1 MSFLDRIAQPLER
14 LPGMKK
20 RAVRVATAVVLLLLA
35 AVLLALVAMLV
46 LPLLPARFWQVLAL
60 CLVAFAVLWWF
71 ASGAKR
77 FSRRGFARKRIGDL
91 GPGNPEDE
99 KVALERMRTAIA
111 QARQT
116 IQRSPEIGRGRDPL
130 YRIPWMLFVGDEQAG
145 VDGLLRAANRVS
157 PFPPPDPQPDGYW
170 RWWFFKSMIA
180 IETPPSAVCDAS
192 ARVQRGLW
200 YQALML
206 LSTERDKLPL
216 NGIVVCMGART
227 LLAGPDAVRPVAMRL
242 RRLVDEA
249 LEHLQVQLPVYLVVT
264 GLDQVPGYGAF
275 AAVVP
280 EQALAQ
286 AVGHRLSD
294 TEEISAATGNRLEEL
309 YAPIVRRLH
318 ALRITALRG
327 QATPAGRRAI
337 YEFVEH
343 VRALEPGL
351 ETLIGL
357 MLEDN
362 PFQRTPRWRGLFL
375 TGSPPETAAGK
386 SGAAGGFLDDLF
398 TRFLPADQPLASPS
412 FRGNAGKMAIAAVG
426 VGAMLGLS
434 AMLSYGFVNAR
445 QDDGRLL
452 AQTQTACREPSD
464 AVAAA
469 RIGWLARCGR
479 TIEQLEVARADTGLG
494 FGLRRADADIERM
507 KEQVLRDFSNLILAP
522 YDQIIETD
530 LARNQAGLEHLLAV
544 SQRLRMLD
552 HCRRQSDACQQ
563 EAATNLAF
571 DQDARPFSPFV
582 SGEQDARADREH
594 AAALLT
600 TYMGYLRWQQSATL
614 DAEAQRLRTL
624 LARLLAA
631 HTPRPD
637 DVRAWADQRRDPIA
651 LTAFW
656 LPPDRVVGVEAAA
669 MPSVSAA
676 FTRQTWQEV
685 LAPMLRTAADAVP
698 ERKPVLETF
707 RAQYFSE
714 YFRAWG
720 RFQAR
725 FFEGT
730 RLWRPQLDAMGKRA
744 GTAEDPYLLLAA
756 VTDRDLQG
764 LDLALPL
771 GTRWTRAWARAKGD
785 WLDAWRPLGGFMVD
799 AVTGMFRGWWGAEPI
814 QPPSW
819 LLAEIDTT
827 ERVLRPRR
835 PDYARAYLRL
845 RADTSGQDAY
855 DIAAELFRAKGA
867 PPQPPAADYAALLSA
882 VDKPGEQFAAV
893 FKGDDLAAWSV
904 VQGPSRLLLY
914 LTVQRAGQFV
924 QARWNESVVAALRG
938 MPPKEQVDAL
948 YGEQGRLTA
957 FVKDWLQPFI
967 TERERTPTRI
977 AGIGLPLSSAYQ
989 GMVAAERRILSTQVN
1004 KPFLAGSF
1012 QFSQPTRMG
1021 AASEGPQGTVLEV
1034 VCRERTYLASTRAE
1048 SLAEATAQ
1056 VFWSPDSCIEARLH
1070 ISLPAPPEAPAAA
1083 APGAMPGAVP
1093 APVPATTPPPPLGP
1107 RLTLIYPGAEGFAT
1121 LISDFRSGSH
1131 AFRLP
1136 DFRTS
1141 YGPIQWKELSVRLA
1155 QQGFTEARVF
1165 MDVRPSDEMLRFLN
1179 ARTEPAAALP
1189 TSILE

>member
-14 LPGMKK
+14 LPGMKS
-20 RAVRVATAVVLLLLA
+20 RAVRVAAAIVLLVVAVVLL
-35 AVLLALVAMLV
+35 ALFATLV

-71 ASGAKR
+71 AAGAKR

-111 QARQT
+111 QARQA
-116 IQRSPEIGRGRDPL
+116 IQRSPEIGKGRDPL
-130 YRIPWMLFVGDEQAG
+130 YRIPWMLFVGDEDAEVG
-145 VDGLLRAANRVS
+145 GLLHAANRVS

-180 IETPPSAVCDAS
+180 IETPPSAVCEAS
-192 ARVQRGLW
+192 ARVERGLW

-216 NGIVVCMGART
+216 NGIVVCMGVRT
-227 LLAGPDAVRPVAMRL
+227 LLGGPDAVRPAAMRL

-264 GLDQVPGYGAF
+264 GLERLPGYGAF
-275 AAVVP
+275 AAAVP

-294 TEEISAATGNRLEEL
+294 SEEISAATGTKLEEL
-309 YAPIVRRLH
+309 YAPIVQRLH
-318 ALRITALRG
+318 ALRITALRA
-327 QATPAGRRAI
+327 QSTPAGRRAI

-343 VRALEPGL
+343 VRALERGL
-351 ETLIGL
+351 ATLVGL

-375 TGSPPETAAGK
+375 TGSPPDPAAGK
-386 SGAAGGFLDDLF
+386 SGTAGGFLDDLF
-398 TRFLPADQPLASPS
+398 TRFLPADQPLAAPS

-434 AMLSYGFVNAR
+434 AMLSYGFMNAR
-445 QDDGRLL
+445 QDDGRLT
-452 AQTQTACREPSD
+452 AQTQTACRAPSD

-479 TIEQLEVARADTGLG
+479 TIEQLEAASAATGLG
-494 FGLRRADADIERM
+494 FGLRRADTDIERL

-552 HCRRQSDACQQ
+552 HCRRHSDACQQ
-563 EAATNLAF
+563 ETATNLAF
-571 DQDARPFSPFV
+571 DPDGRLFSPFV

-614 DAEAQRLRTL
+614 DAEARRLRAL

-631 HTPRPD
+631 YTPRPD

-656 LPPDRVVGVEAAA
+656 LPPDRVVGTDAL
-669 MPSVSAA
+669 PSVSAA
-676 FTRQTWQEV
+676 FTRRTWRDV
-685 LAPMLRTAADAVP
+685 LAPMLRTAADGVP

-707 RAQYFSE
+707 RAQYFNE

-730 RLWRPQLDAMGKRA
+730 ALWRPQLDTMAKRA
-744 GTAEDPYLLLAA
+744 GTAEDPYTLLAA
-756 VTDRDLQG
+756 ATERELQG

-771 GTRWTRAWARAKGD
+771 GTRWTRAWARAKAD
-785 WLDAWRPLGGFMVD
+785 WLGAWRPLGGFVGN
-799 AVTGMFRGWWGAEPI
+799 AVAALFAGWFGPEPI
-814 QPPSW
+814 QPPAW
-819 LLAEIDTT
+819 LLAEIDTA
-827 ERVLRPRR
+827 ERVLRPQR
-835 PDYARAYLRL
+835 PAYARAYLRL
-845 RADTSGQDAY
+845 RADAGGQDAY
-855 DIAAELFRAKGA
+855 DVAAELFRTKGA
-867 PPQPPAADYAALLSA
+867 AAQPPAADYAALLSA

-904 VQGPSRLLLY
+904 VQGPARLLLY

-924 QARWNESVVAALRG
+924 QAKWNESVVAALRG
-938 MPPKEQVDAL
+938 LPPKEQMDAL

-977 AGIGLPLSSAYQ
+977 AGIGLPLSPAYQ
-989 GMVAAERRILSTQVN
+989 GMVAAERRILSSQVN

-1012 QFSQPTRMG
+1012 QFSQPTRLG
-1021 AASEGPQGTVLEV
+1021 AAGEGPQGTLLEV
-1034 VCRERTYLASTRAE
+1034 VCRERTYVASTRAE

-1070 ISLPAPPEAPAAA
+1070 ISLSAPPEPAAA
-1083 APGAMPGAVP
+1083 AEPVAAGMPGAPVAP
-1093 APVPATTPPPPLGP
+1093 APAPAALGP

-1121 LISDFRSGSH
+1121 LIADFRSGSH
-1131 AFRLP
+1131 VFRLP

-1141 YGPIQWKELSVRLA
+1141 YGPIQWKELSARLA

-1165 MDVRPSDEMLRFLN
+1165 LDARPSDEMLRFLN
-1179 ARTEPAAALP
+1179 ARTAPAAALP
-1189 TSILE
+1189 DSILE